1 VAAAELMSAMRSR
14 RLAFQP
20 GAEIRLQVKKVA
32 GGIGYGLF
40 AISTIAGGTTVT
52 SMEQPRPVGSE
63 MYATRM
69 GYPHDSVVWLCKH
82 AYYDESFQRRAGFRP
97 IWWRMNH
104 AHASIANVQLQVID
118 DGTPIW
124 FAKHNIHP
132 EEELRW
138 EYGDHV
144 PKAWNRPITS
154 AAKPPLATTRW

>member
-1 VAAAELMSAMRSR
+1 MMLRFGVWGFQGVQKTMR
-14 RLAFQP
+14 
-20 GAEIRLQVKKVA
+20 VDW
-32 GGIGYGLF
+32 
-40 AISTIAGGTTVT
+40 T
-52 SMEQPRPVGSE
+52 
-63 MYATRM
+63 
-69 GYPHDSVVWLCKH
+69 
-82 AYYDESFQRRAGFRP
+82 GFRP